1 MFPIDSCHKNLA
13 RIREKLNTFGYGL
26 FPIIYALIFSKAVSK
41 EKLKEYLSEEYRV
54 KMESNKFK
62 PIKNYCSDIGNNSTY
77 DPKFD
82 CDYNN

>member
-1 MFPIDSCHKNLA
+1 M
-13 RIREKLNTFGYGL
+13 
-26 FPIIYALIFSKAVSK
+26 SK
-41 EKLKEYLSEEYRV
+41 EKLKKYLSEEYRV

-82 CDYNN
+82 CDYNNKNTL